1 MKKFRAIS
9 VVEFSL
15 LVAFVAIISLAGWQM
30 FAKTTTGLSG
40 LTTVKTNLSTLS
52 TKDLKAKLDSLLAE
66 LNALSSSKS
75 NKAEYNAKRTETTGV
90 IGLLLARYKASGSSE
105 LANQIVSAIETL
117 SSSDSAL
124 YGNSSLS
131 LSENEAKSCMN
142 SPSSCTTL
150 MNVTD
155 FSTSSYF
162 NKPSK
167 DYKSSTLNVKFN
179 YDLSY
184 IDDNGE
190 TQSKEITQL
199 VVLQD
204 EGLKYTKKCMLN
216 ANPNADTSKQAVS
229 NTLLASNNYTKE
241 AMTGSAANTEI
252 KILDGYKSKNAD
264 NQNGLFSKSKG
275 NYLDFESAATNSNG
289 LIATSDINTDL
300 KSLKG
305 NSLDVNN

>member
-1 MKKFRAIS
+1 
-9 VVEFSL
+9 
-15 LVAFVAIISLAGWQM
+15 M

-190 TQSKEITQL
+190 TQTKEITQL

>member
-190 TQSKEITQL
+190 TQTKEITQL

-204 EGLKYTKKCMLN
+204 EGLKYTKNCMLKS
-216 ANPNADTSKQAVS
+216 NPNADTSKQAVS
-229 NTLLASNNYTKE
+229 NTLLASNNYTQE

-252 KILDGYKSKNAD
+252 KLLDGYKSENAD

-305 NSLDVNN
+305 DALDVNN

>member
-252 KILDGYKSKNAD
+252 KLLDGYKSENAD

-305 NSLDVNN
+305 DALDVNN

>member
-1 MKKFRAIS
+1 
-9 VVEFSL
+9 
-15 LVAFVAIISLAGWQM
+15 M